1 MVVAE
6 LVVAL
11 QVQLIVDVI
20 ALLQIAKGAAEGSLL
35 KLDRDHGNFLAH
47 ISKRTW
53 VSRFDAT
60 HDLVHDL
67 FDNNLTGVDITQM
80 RSDRVLGELLN
91 EDVDDSVEDAWRQE
105 ELHHLSSVGMRLDVI
120 IEIKAQVLHDSGVGV
135 IVKEKVL
142 LDLR

>member
-47 ISKRTW
+47 ISKRTG
-53 VSRFDAT
+53 VSSFDTT
-60 HDLVHDL
+60 HNLVHDL
-67 FDNNLTGVDITQM
+67 LDNHLTGVDITQM

-91 EDVDDSVEDAWRQE
+91 KDVDDAVEDAWRQE